1 MNAQT
6 LLQDAPSLRRTVVL
20 AVLISVLLFNWQPDA
35 ELLGKAA
42 PQRKDDRPLP
52 EPGEPEPQLSHGRPA
67 HAQERSRPLPGPRQA
82 ARRR

>member
-1 MNAQT
+1 M
-6 LLQDAPSLRRTVVL
+6 RRTVVL